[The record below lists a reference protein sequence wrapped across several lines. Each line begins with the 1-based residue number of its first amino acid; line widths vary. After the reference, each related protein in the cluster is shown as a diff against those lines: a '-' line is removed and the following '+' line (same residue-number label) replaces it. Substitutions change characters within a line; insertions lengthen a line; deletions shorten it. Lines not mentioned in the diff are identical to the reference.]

1 MWRKNHTR
9 VARTVRVPLCVCGRH
24 MCHHMAHLHAAPA
37 TTSRRVGEEG
47 RRVAA
52 ANDLVGQA
60 TQHPLGVVEQCIC
73 ICVSVSE
80 CARLSLSACVH
91 E

>member
-1 MWRKNHTR
+1 M
-9 VARTVRVPLCVCGRH
+9 
-24 MCHHMAHLHAAPA
+24 
-37 TTSRRVGEEG
+37 
-47 RRVAA
+47 AA

-60 TQHPLGVVEQCIC
+60 TQHPLGVVEQRIC